1 MADSVV
7 KTPQPGR
14 FSLKLGAKFIFTL
27 VVILALTMSISAV
40 YMYRQQNDVLIEN
53 LKKQSKIQAE
63 FVSSISKEAIL
74 SHDYIS
80 LNRFMRDLSQLD
92 DIVFSYINSQDGEL
106 MTSYFNKSE
115 RHIKAIIEQGT
126 TAKLADLLQKLQSLE
141 NIYQLKLP
149 IYLDDEI
156 IGYINVGVDKSRMQA
171 IIQDSLVTQ
180 LANGLA
186 IIVALCLFIYL
197 VFRLSVLKP
206 INNLIHGA
214 ERIAQG
220 NLDELVKQ
228 TSKDEFGTLTN
239 SFNDMMLNLKKSI
252 IKSNNAMD
260 KLQEL
265 NKTLEDRVRERTARL
280 ELAQKIAHMGHLDYE
295 LDQRFIEASK
305 EIYNIFDIP
314 LNERITRYRIFK
326 SVFLDDRRA
335 LLQAFR
341 HLHRQGKPC
350 ELELRIV
357 RRNGEIRII
366 NVNVQHSSQKPSH
379 YLFGIVQDITER
391 KTAEQSAHQAL
402 LDKVNAESANKAK
415 SAFLANMSHEIRT
428 PLTAIIGFAEEL
440 LRNRQHSA
448 SQHDSL
454 STILNNGRHL
464 LHVINEI
471 LDLSKIES
479 DKLSVE
485 MLPTNLLDVL
495 DDVATTLRFQAES
508 KGLKFAINFHFPLP
522 GQINTD
528 PMRLRQILF
537 NLTSNAIKFTESGHV
552 FVTVAFSPETEKLS
566 FTIVDSGIGIAQDK
580 LKQLFTPFTQADSST
595 TRRFGGTGLGLYIS
609 KQLLE
614 MLGGQI
620 RIESISGLGT
630 KVNFDIST
638 GHIGQSELIHE
649 IRPQTHK
656 PVQLPAPQAQAA
668 LQGKIL
674 LVDDSKDNQKL
685 IKLLLSSSAV
695 DIVTADNGRQAVELA
710 LSADYDLV
718 LMDIQMP
725 IMDGMEATKMLR
737 AAGFRSPVIALT
749 ANAMQE
755 EKKLYL
761 QIGCSDFLS
770 KPIDR
775 DAFFELLTRYLTAVN
790 TNAPTDNDFDA
801 SFQQLKREFI
811 ANLPVRLDNLLTAA
825 NAADYPGAA
834 NEAHKLKGIA
844 GAFGYQHMTETA
856 GQLEKALRQSQ
867 PEHIER
873 FLQLLFDQ
881 AQQAIKQFDPDM
893 SPPVLSK
900 RHV

>member
-1 MADSVV
+1 MENDADKSFAA
-7 KTPQPGR
+7 GR
-14 FSLKLGAKFIFTL
+14 FSLKLGAKFILTL

-40 YMYRQQNDVLIEN
+40 YMYRQQNEVLIEN

-115 RHIKAIIEQGT
+115 RHIKDVIEQGVS
-126 TAKLADLLQKLQSLE
+126 AKLADILPRVQQLE

-171 IIQDSLVTQ
+171 IIQDSLITQ

-186 IIVALCLFIYL
+186 IIVALSLFIYI

-228 TSKDEFGTLTN
+228 ASSDEFGTLTN

-252 IKSNNAMD
+252 FKSNNAMD

-295 LDQRFIEASK
+295 FNQRFIEASK
-305 EIYNIFDIP
+305 EIYSIFDIP

-326 SVFLDDRRA
+326 SVFLDDRRE
-335 LLQAFR
+335 LLQAYR
-341 HLHRQGKPC
+341 TTIRQGKPF
-350 ELELRIV
+350 ELELRII
-357 RRNGEIRII
+357 RRNGEIRTI
-366 NVNVQHSSQKPSH
+366 NVNVQISSQKPSN

-391 KTAEQSAHQAL
+391 KHAENSAQQAL
-402 LDKVNAESANKAK
+402 FDKVNAESANKAK

-440 LRNRQHSA
+440 LRNRDNTDDL
-448 SQHDSL
+448 HDSL

-485 MLPTNLLDVL
+485 KLQTNLLEVL
-495 DDVATTLRFQAES
+495 EDVATTLRFQTES
-508 KGLKFAINFHFPLP
+508 KGLKFAVNYHFPIP
-522 GQINTD
+522 ATIDTD
-528 PMRLRQILF
+528 PVRLKQILF
-537 NLTSNAIKFTESGHV
+537 NLTSNAIKFTETGHV
-552 FVTVAFSPETEKLS
+552 FVNVAFTPEAERLS
-566 FTIVDSGIGIAQDK
+566 FTIVDTGIGIAQDK
-580 LKQLFTPFTQADSST
+580 LKQLFMPFTQADSST

-609 KQLLE
+609 KQLVE
-614 MLGGQI
+614 MLGGHI
-620 RIESISGLGT
+620 RIDSIPGLGT
-630 KVNFDIST
+630 KVSFDIST
-638 GHIGQSELIHE
+638 GKTSQNNFVYE
-649 IRPQTHK
+649 IVASATKTSPTHSVK
-656 PVQLPAPQAQAA
+656 SDTT

-685 IKLLLSSSAV
+685 IKLLLSTTA
-695 DIVTADNGRQAVELA
+695 IQAVTADNGKQAVELA
-710 LSADYDLV
+710 LSADFDLV

-725 IMDGMEATKMLR
+725 IMDGIEATKMLR
-737 AAGFRSPVIALT
+737 AAGFRSPIIALT
-749 ANAMQE
+749 ANAMRE
-755 EKKLYL
+755 EQNLYL

-770 KPIDR
+770 KPINR
-775 DAFFELLTRYLTAVN
+775 DAFFDLLARYLDTQ
-790 TNAPTDNDFDA
+790 APLQQVPDNIEA
-801 SFQQLKREFI
+801 SFHQLKQEFI
-811 ANLPVRLDNLLTAA
+811 ANLPARLDLIM
-825 NAADYPGAA
+825 NAFQTNNYLAAA

-844 GAFGYQHMTETA
+844 GAYGYNNITETA
-856 GQLEKALRQSQ
+856 GNIENLLRSERLEDI
-867 PEHIER
+867 EHY
-873 FLQLLFDQ
+873 LTLLFDQ
-881 AQQAIKQFDPDM
+881 AQHAIKNFNHNAYP
-893 SPPVLSK
+893 STVSK
-900 RHV
+900 HHV